1 MSSSHHQGLSGAA
14 QPSAAVA
21 VSLLP
26 AAALSGVEL
35 CVSTPLGGEIS
46 LLPAAGLKALS
57 EGPHLVCHATFL
69 VNRLAI
75 AGRIAAATAQSARE
89 IHHFD
94 IAELFALVHPAV
106 FALPTPQGIATAAG
120 VPEDACSSPVELLRA
135 AAVLLLGALT
145 LRARHRSSRTL
156 LEQVHFLAGSRW
168 PWAPLV
174 LEALKAGGAAIET
187 QPFLTGLNVWDR
199 LSEWEDEGPRPQP
212 DTQAVNADE
221 AERELIRILGA
232 NAEARPAQREYSI
245 KVAQAFAPRVSRFQ
259 NQILLAEAGT
269 GLGKTLGYL
278 APALVWARRNA
289 GTVWIATY
297 TKNLQRQ
304 LEQETR
310 KAFPDAAERRR
321 KVVIRKGR
329 ENYLC
334 LLNLQER
341 LAQMSGNARGNLLA
355 VLIARWVEASRDGDM
370 VGGDFPAWL
379 MSLFD
384 VGKQATSGGPS
395 PANMGL
401 TDRRG
406 ECIYAACPHYRKCF
420 IEKATRAARQA
431 DIVIG
436 NHALVMAQT
445 GQDHLLG
452 PEHDA
457 DEQNATNQ
465 IQRLIFDEGH
475 HLFDA
480 ADSAFASHLTL
491 QEAAELRRWLR
502 GGESRGR
509 RGRSL
514 LDRIGD
520 LAGSSDGH
528 AETLLQ
534 AVVQAATNLPAPGWQ
549 RRVQAAM
556 PDGPAERFF
565 VAVREQVVARTDS
578 KGTYVLETD
587 CRPIVPGLSDFAD
600 ALSAALQELAAPM
613 QGLANALMARLDDEA
628 NKLES
633 AERARIESVARG
645 LRKRSELTVGAWIDM
660 LDRLGGEQPK
670 GFAEWF
676 AIEQASGY
684 EVDIGMYRH
693 WIDPTVPLA
702 KVVLESVDTAV
713 ITSATLRDRR
723 PDVPDDWASAELRTG
738 TSHLAY
744 PVMRSGHDSPYDYP
758 HQARIIIVNDVNR
771 DDADQVA
778 AAYRE
783 LFIAANGGA
792 LGLFTA
798 ISRLRETYRRIV
810 APISRKGLSLYAQ
823 HVDAVDTGTL
833 VDLFRA
839 EEHSCLLG
847 TDAVRDGVDVPG
859 RSLRLMVL
867 DRVPWSQ
874 PSILER
880 ARRSAFGGSAYQE
893 MIVRLRLR
901 QAFGR
906 LIRRADDRGVFVV
919 LDARLA
925 SRFLTAFPPGVSV
938 ERMGLVNA
946 IETVQSFLGEMEPT
960 VEGALAE
967 DT

>member
-1 MSSSHHQGLSGAA
+1 
-14 QPSAAVA
+14 
-21 VSLLP
+21 
-26 AAALSGVEL
+26 
-35 CVSTPLGGEIS
+35 VSTPLGGTTTV
-46 LLPAAGLKALS
+46 PAAAGLEALGS
-57 EGPHLVCHATFL
+57 EPHLVCHATFL
-69 VNRLAI
+69 INRLRI
-75 AGRIAAATAQSARE
+75 VGRLAAAAARDARDQ
-89 IHHFD
+89 HHFD

-106 FALPTPQGIATAAG
+106 FALPTPQGIAAAAG
-120 VPEDACSSPVELLRA
+120 VSDVKALAPFDLLRQA
-135 AAVLLLGALT
+135 ATRLLDT
-145 LRARHRSSRTL
+145 LRARARHPSMRVL
-156 LEQVHFLAGSRW
+156 AEQIQFLAGSRW

-174 LEALKAGGAAIET
+174 RQALEQGGAKLDVP
-187 QPFLTGLNVWDR
+187 PFLTGLNVWDR
-199 LSEWEDEGPRPQP
+199 LPEWEETGPRPQP
-212 DTQAVNADE
+212 DTQPVLPAE
-221 AERELIRILGA
+221 AERELIRILGDG
-232 NAEARPAQREYSI
+232 AEARPSQRDYAV
-245 KVAQAFAPRVSRFQ
+245 KVAHAFAPRTSRYQ
-259 NQILLAEAGT
+259 NHILLAEAGT

-310 KAFPDAAERRR
+310 KAFPDPAERRR

-341 LAQMSGNARGNLLA
+341 FAQMKGSPRGNLLA

-384 VGKQATSGGPS
+384 VGNQGGAGGQAV
-395 PANMGL
+395 ANMGL

-420 IEKATRAARQA
+420 IERATRAARQA

-436 NHALVMAQT
+436 NHALVLAQT
-445 GQDHLLG
+445 GQDQLLG
-452 PEHDA
+452 PEKGSGPDG
-457 DEQNATNQ
+457 QPPIRP

-480 ADSAFASHLTL
+480 ADNAFAAHLTL
-491 QEAAELRRWLR
+491 QETAELRRWLR

-520 LAGSSDGH
+520 LAGDANGE

-534 AVVQAATNLPAPGWQ
+534 AVMQAATNLPGPGWQ
-549 RRVQAAM
+549 RRVTAGM

-565 VAVREQVVARTDS
+565 IAVREQVLARADAN
-578 KGTYVLETD
+578 GAYVLETE
-587 CRPIVPGLSDFAD
+587 CRPLLDGMSELAD
-600 ALSAALQELAAPM
+600 AFAAALQELAAPM
-613 QGLANALMARLDDEA
+613 QGLATALLARLDDEA
-628 NKLES
+628 TKLDS
-633 AERARIESVARG
+633 AERGRIESVARG
-645 LRKRSELTVGAWIDM
+645 LRKRAELTLSAWIDM
-660 LDRLGGEQPK
+660 LDRLGGDKPS

-684 EVDIGMYRH
+684 EADVGMYRH
-693 WIDPTVPLA
+693 WIDPTIPLA
-702 KVVLESVDTAV
+702 RVVLESVDTAV

-758 HQARIIIVNDVNR
+758 LQARIIVVNDVNR
-771 DDADQVA
+771 EDADQVA

-783 LFIAANGGA
+783 LFLASNGGA

-798 ISRLRETYRRIV
+798 ISRLRETYRRII
-810 APISRKGLSLYAQ
+810 APLSRNGLSLYAQ
-823 HVDAVDTGTL
+823 HVDPIDTGTL

-839 EEHSCLLG
+839 EENSCLLG

-859 RSLRLMVL
+859 HSLRLMVL

-880 ARRSAFGGSAYQE
+880 ERRSAFGGQAYQE

-906 LIRRADDRGVFVV
+906 LIRRADDRGVFVI
-919 LDARLA
+919 LDPRLA
-925 SRFLTAFPPGVSV
+925 SRFLTAFPVGVSV
-938 ERMGLVNA
+938 ERMGLVSA
-946 IETVQSFLGEMEPT
+946 IEAVQDFLGDGRTPAKSSPG
-960 VEGALAE
+960 GAAGA
-967 DT
+967 